1 MDPVTIGAITG
12 QATKFITDIIS
23 IFTFG
28 QRERETTRA
37 TVIYDLPE
45 KDNQSLII
53 FVLFLLLIFAA
64 VFFYFLNKGKN
75 G

>member
-1 MDPVTIGAITG
+1 MDPIIGGIVSG
-12 QATKFITDIIS
+12 GLSFITDIIG

-45 KDNQSLII
+45 KENQNLLI
-53 FVLFLLLIFAA
+53 FVLFLLLLFAGIF
-64 VFFYFLNKGKN
+64 VYFLKKE
-75 G
+75 

>member
-1 MDPVTIGAITG
+1 MDPITIGAITNT
-12 QATKFITDIIS
+12 ATKFITEIIG

-28 QRERETTRA
+28 QRQRETTRA

-45 KDNQSLII
+45 KENQNLII
-53 FVLFLLLIFAA
+53 FVLFLLLIFAV

>member
-1 MDPVTIGAITG
+1 MDPVSISAIVGAG
-12 QATKFITDIIS
+12 TKFVTDIIG

-37 TVIYDLPE
+37 TVLYDLPE
-45 KDNQSLII
+45 KENQNLIV
-53 FVLFLLLIFAA
+53 FVLFLLLIFAV
-64 VFFYFLNKGKN
+64 VFLYFLNKGKN

>member
-1 MDPVTIGAITG
+1 MDPVTIGAIANT
-12 QATKFITDIIS
+12 ATKFITDIIG

-45 KDNQSLII
+45 KENQNLII
-53 FVLFLLLIFAA
+53 FVLFLLLIFAV
-64 VFFYFLNKGKN
+64 VFLYFLNKGKN

>member
-1 MDPVTIGAITG
+1 MDPASIGAIVG
-12 QATKFITDIIS
+12 GATKFVTDIIG

-45 KDNQSLII
+45 KENQNLLI
-53 FVLFLLLIFAA
+53 FVLFLLLLFAGIF
-64 VFFYFLNKGKN
+64 VYFLKKE
-75 G
+75 

>member
-1 MDPVTIGAITG
+1 MDPVTIGAITNT
-12 QATKFITDIIS
+12 ATKFITDIIG

-45 KDNQSLII
+45 KENQNLIV
-53 FVLFLLLIFAA
+53 FVLFLVLIFAV
-64 VFFYFLNKGKN
+64 VFLYFLNKGKN